1 MLVVKFFFFFFF
13 FCTLTDKMLK
23 MLWGVRL
30 IWYNMII
37 TTTQNQLIIQIGC
50 WTGLSELGLVQQAR
64 QIQGQQR
71 FCTLTTDWQSY
82 LRASVTVLKAY
93 RNNQRC
99 ELHSEISSQSRKVW
113 MYLHQA
119 QRTTYICV
127 LGALVFHHFWVLF
140 RSRDVSGISPD
151 MFIGLFTVL
160 SVKPKWS
167 QNVQAG
173 IFSANLLWRWHWN
186 KTE

>member
-1 MLVVKFFFFFFF
+1 
-13 FCTLTDKMLK
+13 
-23 MLWGVRL
+23 
-30 IWYNMII
+30 MII
-37 TTTQNQLIIQIGC
+37 TTTQNWLITQIDC
-50 WTGLSELGLVQQAR
+50 WTGLSELGLVQQAG

-71 FCTLTTDWQSY
+71 FCTLTTDRQSY

-140 RSRDVSGISPD
+140 RSTSVTEISPD

-160 SVKPKWS
+160 SAKPKWS

-173 IFSANLLWRWHWN
+173 ILSANLNYDLLWRWHWN